1 MNSNKPKNFDL
12 YIETFPEN
20 VQEILQNV
28 RDTIKKSAPTSV
40 ESISYG
46 MPAFKLNGKPL
57 VYFGGY
63 KSHIGFYALPSGNEA
78 FQKKLANYKTG
89 KGSIQFPI
97 DEEMPWKLIEEIVK
111 FRKNEIEKKSPK
123 PLKKR

>member
-1 MNSNKPKNFDL
+1 MNSIKPENIDL

-20 VQEILQNV
+20 VQKILQNV

-40 ESISYG
+40 ESISCG

-63 KSHIGFYALPSGNEA
+63 KSHIGFYALPSGNKA

-97 DEEMPWKLIEEIVK
+97 DEEMPWKLIEEIVI
-111 FRKNEIEKKSPK
+111 FRKMK
-123 PLKKR
+123 LKKNLRNL